1 MAPFG
6 CWGLPTALLALL
18 CCPGSGEKAFEVH
31 MWPETL
37 VVEPE
42 ESREVN
48 CSTSCD
54 QPDKGGLET
63 SLNKTL
69 LAHGPR
75 WKYYSISN
83 ISRDVVLYCYFSC
96 SGKPRHKFLNIT
108 VYKPPKQVTLKL
120 QPTWVAV
127 GKSFTMECRV
137 PAVEPLE
144 SLTLFL
150 LRGKE
155 TLHIQTF
162 GRDNPALQEATA
174 IFDSTAHREDKHYN
188 FSCLA
193 VLDLESRG
201 GSVFRSVSD
210 PQMLEVYEPIR
221 DSQMTVIVAAVSV
234 LLFLFVT
241 SILLCFVFSQRWRQ
255 RRTGSYGV
263 HSSWVRLQR
272 AFRAQPA

>member
-6 CWGLPTALLALL
+6 CWGLPAALLALL

-31 MWPETL
+31 AWPETL
-37 VVEPE
+37 VTP
-42 ESREVN
+42 
-48 CSTSCD
+48 
-54 QPDKGGLET
+54 
-63 SLNKTL
+63 LNKTL
-69 LAHGPR
+69 LSQGPR
-75 WKYYSISN
+75 WKYYLVSN
-83 ISRDVVLYCYFSC
+83 ISRDVVLYCYFRC
-96 SGKPRHKFLNIT
+96 SGEQQHRVLNIT

-120 QPTWVAV
+120 QPPGVVV
-127 GKSFTMECRV
+127 GKSFTIECRV

-155 TLHIQTF
+155 TLHTQTF
-162 GRDNPALQEATA
+162 GGENPAPQEATA
-174 IFDSTAHREDKHYN
+174 TFNSTAHREDKHSN

-201 GSVFRSVSD
+201 GSIFKKVSD
-210 PQMLEVYEPIR
+210 PQMLEVYEPTQ
-221 DSQMTVIVAAVSV
+221 DSQMVVIIVVVSV
-234 LLFLFVT
+234 LLFLFVL

-263 HSSWVRLQR
+263 HASWVRLQR
-272 AFRAQPA
+272 AFRPQ